1 MAKSL
6 VIVESPAKAK
16 TIKGFLGPDFEVLAS
31 MGHIRD
37 LPIRTLGVDIDDDFK
52 PTYEI
57 IRGKGKVVK
66 QLRAAAKNA
75 AGIYLAADQDREG
88 EAISWHVRSV
98 LPHSKT
104 PCYRVLFNEIT
115 RSAIRRAVDNPGQLD
130 LAKIDA
136 QQARRVL
143 DRIVGYKVSPF
154 LWRTLK
160 TNLSAGRVQSVALR
174 LVCERE
180 EEILAFVPQ
189 EYWVI
194 KVTLENKSDARFEA
208 VLTKEKGKKIRIENA
223 ADATEAADYLEKQD
237 YVVLSTTTVSK
248 RTKRPAPFITS
259 SLQQEASAR
268 LGLSPDRTMRLAQ
281 ELYEG
286 LNIGTEGHVGLITYM
301 RTDSYRIAKEAQVEA
316 RSFIKG
322 VWGESYVPAKPPFYG
337 SAKRAQDAHEAI
349 RPTSVRRR
357 PEDLAGVLKR
367 PQLKLYELIWRRFLA
382 SQMEQEIVEVTTV
395 FIGAGRYTLRAN
407 GLRQRFAGHA
417 EIWPSKRSE
426 EELPSLSEGER
437 LNFRDLSKQQQFTKP
452 KPRFTEASLVKEL
465 EAKGIGRP
473 STYASIIST
482 LRRRSYVNI
491 VEKHLVPSELGK
503 AVNEILVVRFP
514 ELFAVEF
521 TAKLEDKLDKIE
533 GGELSWVSVLS
544 DFYDAFRKQLVA
556 AEKAQSDVRKA
567 VQRESGETCP
577 VCGKPLLIKFGRH
590 GEFLACSGYPSC
602 RFTKPLLSSDES
614 EKLVEDRQCPACGS
628 PMTVRSGRF
637 GEFLACSNYPKCK
650 TTMPIALEIPC
661 PREGCNGSVVVRR
674 SKAGKRFYGCSNYP
688 SCDFVA
694 WNKPVASVCPM
705 CGAGAALARKR
716 SKKEMLQCL
725 RCKHVYEPVD
735 QSIPQNQ

>member
-1 MAKSL
+1 MSKSL

-16 TIKGFLGPDFEVLAS
+16 TIKGFLGPDFEVMAS
-31 MGHIRD
+31 MGHVRD
-37 LPIRTLGVDIDDDFK
+37 LPVRTLGVDLDDDFK
-52 PTYEI
+52 PTYEV

-66 QLRAAAKNA
+66 QLRAAAKKA
-75 AGIYLAADQDREG
+75 TGIYLAADQDREG
-88 EAISWHVRSV
+88 EAISWHVKSL
-98 LPHSKT
+98 LPHSDT

-180 EEILAFVPQ
+180 QEILAFVPQ

-194 KVTLENKSDARFEA
+194 KVTMENADQALIEA
-208 VLTKEKGKKIRIENA
+208 VLTKEKGKKVRIENA
-223 ADATEAADYLEKQD
+223 ADATEAAEYLKKQEFI
-237 YVVLSTTTVSK
+237 VRNTTTVKK

-286 LNIGTEGHVGLITYM
+286 IDIGAEGHVGLITYM
-301 RTDSYRIAKEAQVEA
+301 RTDSYRISKEAQTEA
-316 RSFIKG
+316 RSFIAG
-322 VWGESYVPAKPPFYG
+322 TWGDGYVPEKLPFYG

-349 RPTSVRRR
+349 RPTSVFRR
-357 PEDLAGVLKR
+357 PEELSGILKR
-367 PQLKLYELIWRRFLA
+367 PQFRLYDLIWRRFMA
-382 SQMEQEIVEVTTV
+382 SQMEQEAVEVTTV
-395 FIGAGRYTLRAN
+395 IVGAGRYTLRAN
-407 GLRQRFAGHA
+407 GLRQEFPGHA
-417 EIWPSKRSE
+417 KVWPSKRSE
-426 EELPSLSEGER
+426 EELPPVSEGEH
-437 LNFRDLSKQQQFTKP
+437 LAYKDLSKQQQFTKP

-482 LRRRSYVNI
+482 LKRRKYVTI
-491 VEKHLVPSELGK
+491 TEKHLVPSELGK
-503 AVNEILVVRFP
+503 AVNEILVIRFP
-514 ELFAVEF
+514 ELFAVDF
-521 TAKLEDKLDKIE
+521 TANLEEKLDRIE

-544 DFYDAFRKQLVA
+544 DFYVTFKKQLIE
-556 AEKAQSDVRKA
+556 AEQAQSDVRKA
-567 VQRESGETCP
+567 VQRESGESCP

-602 RFTKPLLSSDES
+602 RFTKPFLSSNENGK
-614 EKLVEDRQCPACGS
+614 EFEDKRCPACGS
-628 PMTVRSGRF
+628 PMTLKSGRF
-637 GEFLACSNYPKCK
+637 GEFLACSTYPTCK
-650 TTMPIALEIPC
+650 TTMPLTLDIPC
-661 PREGCNGSVVVRR
+661 PREGCGGSVVIRR
-674 SKAGKRFYGCSNYP
+674 SRSGKRFYGCSNYP

-694 WNKPVASVCPM
+694 WSEPVAAVCPA
-705 CGAGAALARKR
+705 CGAGAALPRKR
-716 SKKEMLQCL
+716 GKKDKLQCL
-725 RCKHVYEPVD
+725 RCKHIYEPID
-735 QSIPQNQ
+735 SSKTESQ

>member
-1 MAKSL
+1 MSKSL

-16 TIKGFLGPDFEVLAS
+16 TIKGFLGPDFEVMAS
-31 MGHIRD
+31 MGHVRD
-37 LPIRTLGVDIDDDFK
+37 LPVRTLGVDLDDDFK
-52 PTYEI
+52 PTYEV

-66 QLRAAAKNA
+66 QLRAAAKKA
-75 AGIYLAADQDREG
+75 TGIYLAADQDREG
-88 EAISWHVRSV
+88 EAISWHVKSL
-98 LPHSKT
+98 LPHSDT

-180 EEILAFVPQ
+180 QEILAFVPQ

-194 KVTLENKSDARFEA
+194 KVTMENADQALIEA
-208 VLTKEKGKKIRIENA
+208 VLTKDKGKKVRIENA
-223 ADATEAADYLEKQD
+223 ADATEAAEYLKKQEFI
-237 YVVLSTTTVSK
+237 VRNTTTVRK

-286 LNIGTEGHVGLITYM
+286 IDIGAEGHVGLITYM
-301 RTDSYRIAKEAQVEA
+301 RTDSYRISKEAQTEA
-316 RSFIKG
+316 RSFIAG
-322 VWGESYVPAKPPFYG
+322 TWGDGYVPAKLPFYG

-349 RPTSVRRR
+349 RPTSVFRR
-357 PEDLAGVLKR
+357 PEELSGMLKR
-367 PQLKLYELIWRRFLA
+367 PQFRLYDLIWRRFVA
-382 SQMEQEIVEVTTV
+382 SQMEQEAVEVTTV
-395 FIGAGRYTLRAN
+395 IVGAGRYTLRAN
-407 GLRQRFAGHA
+407 GLRQQFPGHA
-417 EIWPSKRSE
+417 KVWPSKRSE
-426 EELPSLSEGER
+426 EELPPVSEGEH
-437 LNFRDLSKQQQFTKP
+437 LAYKDLSKQQQFTKP

-482 LRRRSYVNI
+482 LKRRKYVTI
-491 VEKHLVPSELGK
+491 TEKHLVPSELGK
-503 AVNEILVVRFP
+503 AVNEILVIRFP
-514 ELFAVEF
+514 ELFAVDF
-521 TAKLEDKLDKIE
+521 TANLEEKLDRIE
-533 GGELSWVSVLS
+533 GGELSWVAVLS
-544 DFYDAFRKQLVA
+544 DFYASFKKQLIE
-556 AEKAQSDVRKA
+556 AEQAQSDVRKA
-567 VQRESGETCP
+567 VQRESGESCP

-602 RFTKPLLSSDES
+602 RFTKPFLPSNENG
-614 EKLVEDRQCPACGS
+614 KVFEDKRCPACGS
-628 PMTVRSGRF
+628 PMTLKSGRF
-637 GEFLACSNYPKCK
+637 GEFLACSTYPTCK
-650 TTMPIALEIPC
+650 TTMPLTLDIPC
-661 PREGCNGSVVVRR
+661 PREGCDGSVVIRR
-674 SKAGKRFYGCSNYP
+674 SRSGKRFYGCSNYP

-694 WNKPVASVCPM
+694 WSEPVGAVCPA
-705 CGAGAALARKR
+705 CGAGAALPRKR
-716 SKKEMLQCL
+716 GKKDKLQCL
-725 RCKHVYEPVD
+725 RCKHIYEPVD
-735 QSIPQNQ
+735 SSKIESQ